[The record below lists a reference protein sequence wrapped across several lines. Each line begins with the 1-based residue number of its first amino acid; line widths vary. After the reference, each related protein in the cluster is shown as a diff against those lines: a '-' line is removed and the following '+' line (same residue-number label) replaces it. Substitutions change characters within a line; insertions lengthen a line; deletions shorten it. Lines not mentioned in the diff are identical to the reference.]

1 MGRIRKLTMGA
12 VAAFALHASVGLA
25 QAQSMVGTWNCQGT
39 QQGVAISIQVRYEGD
54 GSSTSSFAAAGQM
67 NGAPMTMEGRAQ
79 GRWALEGTQ
88 LAESVERRLD
98 RLALDRRTGHPRP
111 RRSPT
116 TYGNPCWSPSQPAVV
131 VQLDEQT
138 LVTEEYDGARLSC
151 TRAG

>member
-25 QAQSMVGTWNCQGT
+25 QAQSMVGTWNCRGT
-39 QQGVAISIQVRYEGD
+39 QQGVAISIQVRYDGD

-79 GRWALEGTQ
+79 GRWALEGTE
-88 LAESVERRLD
+88 LAESVDDVSINSLSIDGQVIPPEEIPD
-98 RLALDRRTGHPRP
+98 DI
-111 RRSPT
+111 RRSMLE
-116 TYGNPCWSPSQPAVV
+116 PSQPAVV

-151 TRAG
+151 TRAD